1 MYVIIGGFRAVA
13 LTDTVQGI
21 IMLVGTVHFVNWYDC
36 CRRRDGKYYVQS
48 CSRKS
53 KFISPFGSERELTPL
68 YVSSFWVLVGVGVIG
83 LPQIAVRAISYK
95 NSKSMHMA
103 IIIGTLVI
111 GTIMFGMHL
120 IGVLARAVII
130 PGIEI
135 GDKVMPTLDT
145 GNFAAHY

>member
-1 MYVIIGGFRAVA
+1 MADWKILCPSLAA
-13 LTDTVQGI
+13 ENPNL
-21 IMLVGTVHFVNWYDC
+21 
-36 CRRRDGKYYVQS
+36 
-48 CSRKS
+48 
-53 KFISPFGSERELTPL
+53 ISPFGSERELMLL
-68 YVSSFWVLVGVGVIG
+68 YVSTFWVLVGVGVIG

-120 IGVLARAVII
+120 IGVLARVII

-135 GDKVMPTLDT
+135 GDKVMPTLT
-145 GNFAAHY
+145 LEILPPILAGLVLSAPMAAIMSTVSSL

>member
-1 MYVIIGGFRAVA
+1 M
-13 LTDTVQGI
+13 
-21 IMLVGTVHFVNWYDC
+21 
-36 CRRRDGKYYVQS
+36 
-48 CSRKS
+48 
-53 KFISPFGSERELTPL
+53 TPL

-83 LPQIAVRAISYK
+83 LPQIAVRAMSYK

-120 IGVLARAVII
+120 IGVLARVII

-135 GDKVMPTLDT
+135 GDKVMPTLT
-145 GNFAAHY
+145 LEILPPILAGLVLSAPMAAIMSTVIIAINSCQFFGCEGYLFKFYQTKCEGKTN